1 MIKEII
7 DYFEFEGNKIEVK
20 SIIDESNKLTPIIFL
35 HEWAWECFFMEIM
48 AKKSLINLE
57 AKRICIF

>member
-20 SIIDESNKLTPIIFL
+20 SIIDESNNKPVGSLDPSKVIKVIFG
-35 HEWAWECFFMEIM
+35 
-48 AKKSLINLE
+48 K
-57 AKRICIF
+57 

>member
-35 HEWAWECFFMEIM
+35 TFRKLLFIDRLVVFI
-48 AKKSLINLE
+48 K
-57 AKRICIF
+57 